1 MRETGRERGRF
12 YDVVYEFADLPD
24 AGVDAGVFAV
34 VVQQAGVSLL
44 DEDHAT
50 GRRPHYV
57 VVFGEERF
65 HPLGQG
71 LGVTLVARIGHRL
84 AATGLIEGIIYL
96 YAQLREQLVRGFAHL
111 GIERVDVTG
120 NEKSNFHRSCVFRS
134 CLPKKQQ
141 TGFQS

>member
-1 MRETGRERGRF
+1 MIGQVEFAGSAEAELTQSVAGVVDAHLMRETGRERGRF
-12 YDVVYEFADLPD
+12 YDVMYEFADLPD

-84 AATGLIEGIIYL
+84 ATTGLIEGIIYL
-96 YAQLREQLVRGFAHL
+96 YAQLRE
-111 GIERVDVTG
+111 
-120 NEKSNFHRSCVFRS
+120 
-134 CLPKKQQ
+134 
-141 TGFQS
+141 